1 MLARVF
7 IMRLFAASKN
17 CNQNKKTRGRS
28 RFKPLT
34 SGFLISQLPGGR
46 IYIAGYTAFCPA
58 LQPCQI
64 LFCRQGI
71 SRSTLLANSTKLW

>member
-46 IYIAGYTAFCPA
+46 IFI
-58 LQPCQI
+58 
-64 LFCRQGI
+64 
-71 SRSTLLANSTKLW
+71 